1 MLRRPPSSPAIA
13 NGSRRLLGAD
23 AVFDRHLHIVEDH
36 LCSRRGVPAELA
48 FLRAEADLGHVL
60 FDDEAASMPF
70 VLLAGCA
77 PSSHK
82 GR

>member
-13 NGSRRLLGAD
+13 KAEAVALGPD

-48 FLRAEADLGHVL
+48 FLRAGLTPGMS
-60 FDDEAASMPF
+60 FDDEATDPF
-70 VLLAGCA
+70 GPGWPV
-77 PSSHK
+77 
-82 GR
+82 RTIVT